1 MEETMRRYSR
11 KKLITAVALLGLRE
25 RCDRAATKLERA
37 GDPKAAF
44 VLDRLAAKIQRALNE
59 MPEATEGLVKGNLM
73 ETLES
78 LLELNEQE
86 QEILTEAL
94 EGVTGAEEEH
104 EFEEEFE
111 EHEFGKG
118 KRFEDEEEEFED
130 EEEEFEDEEEP
141 KKKASAR
148 LAALRHRLR
157 LARAKKMR
165 AGILLRPSART
176 LRKSRIGGSPAARI
190 RHARLRK
197 LRKFRV

>member
-1 MEETMRRYSR
+1 MRRYSR

-94 EGVTGAEEEH
+94 EGVTEDVEEH
-104 EFEEEFE
+104 EFEEEEFE
-111 EHEFGKG
+111 EPEFEK
-118 KRFEDEEEEFED
+118 EEEFE
-130 EEEEFEDEEEP
+130 EEEEDEEP
-141 KKKASAR
+141 KKKAAAR

-157 LARAKKMR
+157 LAKAKKLR
-165 AGILLRPSART
+165 AGTLLRPPI
-176 LRKSRIGGSPAARI
+176 RKSNRFPMGDSPAARI
-190 RHARLRK
+190 RRARLRK

>member
-1 MEETMRRYSR
+1 MRRYSR

-94 EGVTGAEEEH
+94 EGVTGTEEGP
-104 EFEEEFE
+104 EFEDEEFEEPEFEKDKEFEEEEFE
-111 EHEFGKG
+111 E
-118 KRFEDEEEEFED
+118 ED
-130 EEEEFEDEEEP
+130 EEP

-148 LAALRHRLR
+148 LTALKHRL
-157 LARAKKMR
+157 LHAKAKRMR
-165 AGILLRPSART
+165 AGTLLRPPART
-176 LRKSRIGGSPAARI
+176 SHRFPKEDSPAARI
-190 RHARLRK
+190 RSARLRK